1 MAQHDYNIANQGF
14 SSFRS
19 DLNNA
24 LSAVQT
30 CNSGTS
36 RPTGAVAGQI
46 WLDTTSATSPT
57 LKYYD
62 GADDI
67 SLATLDHTGNTV
79 NWLDSTVS
87 VTGLTTTAT
96 GTVLTLSDSSLTS
109 SVNLILQNQKEI
121 RFSET
126 TANGVNY
133 VGFKAPASLSADKI
147 WILPSA
153 DGSAGQFL
161 KTDGAGNLSFSSDL
175 PTTSFTGA
183 TVETSIADSDLVL
196 IYDDSATAVRKMTKA
211 NLVAGIGASAG
222 QVIQVVSTVKTAD
235 QSTTST
241 SPVDVT
247 NLSVNITP
255 SSASN
260 KVLVLLNINN
270 IGNGDGNLTY
280 FKILRGATVI
290 TSNSSGGNSDTADA
304 FGSGGGGGMSIDN
317 RKISS
322 ASITFLDTPSST
334 SALTYKVQFLVSGGT
349 GTINRWELNTDLASV
364 STLTLM
370 EIKG

>member
-1 MAQHDYNIANQGF
+1 MAQNDLNIANQSF
-14 SSFRS
+14 PSFRT

-24 LSAVQT
+24 LSAIQT
-30 CNSGTS
+30 THSGTS

-67 SLATLDHTGNTV
+67 SLATLDHTANTV

-87 VTGLTTTAT
+87 ITGLTTTAT

-126 TANGVNY
+126 TANGTNY

-153 DGSAGQFL
+153 DGTAGQFL

-211 NLVAGIGASAG
+211 NLIAGVGGTNTPAFQATLSANQTISHAVETKIQFNSETFDTNSAYDPTTNYRFTVPSG
-222 QVIQVVSTVKTAD
+222 QGGKYFIYVSLNLQGTNNREHEAILYIKVNGSNNKILIVGEDLT
-235 QSTTST
+235 QSTCMQLNLCTTASLSATDYVEINLFQFDYTANST
-241 SPVDVT
+241 M
-247 NLSVNITP
+247 SV
-255 SSASN
+255 
-260 KVLVLLNINN
+260 LNDTRAVFGGYKL
-270 IGNGDGNLTY
+270 IG
-280 FKILRGATVI
+280 V
-290 TSNSSGGNSDTADA
+290 
-304 FGSGGGGGMSIDN
+304 
-317 RKISS
+317 
-322 ASITFLDTPSST
+322 
-334 SALTYKVQFLVSGGT
+334 
-349 GTINRWELNTDLASV
+349 
-364 STLTLM
+364 
-370 EIKG
+370 